1 MRNQWMMHIFF
12 LCGPLRFFSSLFF
25 LLLLWWQAAFQAPSF
40 LYFFFSPQASVSFS
54 ISVVLPL
61 RSPSVNCKPIWFRFV
76 LPPLIPLNVSHFLSP
91 SRTSAC
97 VCVCVCPSSCLCI
110 TAGNLSKASSWACV
124 CGRLRLI
131 SLLPP
136 RSFNLWQTI
145 S

>member
-1 MRNQWMMHIFF
+1 MHNICVALFYH
-12 LCGPLRFFSSLFF
+12 FF
-25 LLLLWWQAAFQAPSF
+25 LLSWQAAFQAPSF

-54 ISVVLPL
+54 IAVVLPL

-76 LPPLIPLNVSHFLSP
+76 LPPLIPLSVSHFLSP
-91 SRTSAC
+91 SCFS
-97 VCVCVCPSSCLCI
+97 VCVCPSSCLRI